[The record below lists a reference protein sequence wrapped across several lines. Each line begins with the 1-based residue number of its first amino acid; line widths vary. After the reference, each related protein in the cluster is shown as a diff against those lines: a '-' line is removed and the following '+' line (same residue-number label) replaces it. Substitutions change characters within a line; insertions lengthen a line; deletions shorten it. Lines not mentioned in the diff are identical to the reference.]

1 MLKSTNKDLKVL
13 CLCTGTKIYKT
24 SDTQRQMATVIFIVK
39 LMPDSPDADLKAIEN
54 TAKSRLEPLGATNI
68 TFEEKPIAFGL
79 KAIYTK
85 FAMPEEKGSDEVE
98 NQLSSVEHVSSATI
112 EDYRR
117 AFG

>member
-1 MLKSTNKDLKVL
+1 
-13 CLCTGTKIYKT
+13 
-24 SDTQRQMATVIFIVK
+24 MATVIFIVK
-39 LMPDSPDADLKAIEN
+39 IMPDSPEADLKSITEE
-54 TAKSRLEPLGATNI
+54 AKNRLNKLSASSI

-79 KAIYTK
+79 KAIYAK

-98 NQLSSVEHVSSATI
+98 SQLGSIQHVSSATV